1 MDMAEPPP
9 AEPGAPVG
17 LAQPSPA
24 EPGPPIPAAPAAS
37 EAWQRESWWAL
48 LAYLAVGFGLF
59 LLASL
64 AVGLAF
70 HRQIN
75 ILTSSALYGVNFLC
89 FAGTAALLGV
99 RRRKLTWAEFGLR
112 PFSLGWLVVALL
124 LAAAVLPLRALAAFL
139 VEGLR
144 GTNFSDTQ
152 LRMELIAPNGPLAL
166 NFIVTLVG
174 AGMLA
179 PIAEE
184 MFFRGLIFRWFRS
197 RFSLWPAVLASSAIF
212 ALGHADSIGVVASS
226 FVLGLLLAALYDR
239 SRSLWL
245 TIAVHGV
252 NNSLA
257 VALLY
262 AALALKVPLR

>member
-1 MDMAEPPP
+1 MGMSEPPP
-9 AEPGAPVG
+9 IPSGAPTSV
-17 LAQPSPA
+17 AEPSPA
-24 EPGPPIPAAPAAS
+24 EP

-48 LAYLAVGFGLF
+48 AAYLAAGFGLF
-59 LLASL
+59 LVASL
-64 AVGLAF
+64 AVALAF

-89 FAGTAALLGV
+89 FAGSVYLLGV

-112 PFSLGWLVVALL
+112 PFSLAWLLLALV

-152 LRMELIAPNGPLAL
+152 LRMDLIAPSGSLAL
-166 NFIVTLVG
+166 NFILTLVG
-174 AGMLA
+174 AGLLA
-179 PIAEE
+179 PMAEE
-184 MFFRGLIFRWFRS
+184 LYFRGLIYRWFRA
-197 RFSLWPAVLASSAIF
+197 RFSFWLAVLLSSAIF
-212 ALGHADSIGVVASS
+212 ALGHADSLGVVASS
-226 FVLGLLLAALYDR
+226 FVLGLLLAAIYDR

-245 TIAVHGV
+245 TIAIHAA

-257 VALLY
+257 VVLLY
-262 AALALKVPLR
+262 AALALQARGVGQ